1 MAKAK
6 MGAPT
11 KLTPELQK
19 TIVAYVRAGAY
30 VETAAAAAGIDKTT
44 FYDWLRRG
52 ADQKKGIFRDFSHA
66 IEKAVAES
74 EIADIARINKAAA
87 DGVWQA
93 AAWRLERK
101 HSDRWGRKDRIEH
114 TGKGGDEPI
123 KLAYVPKS
131 KRAG

>member
-11 KLTPELQK
+11 KLTPELQA
-19 TIVAYVRAGAY
+19 TVVSFIRAGAY
-30 VETAAAAAGIDKTT
+30 VETAAVAAGINKTT
-44 FYDWLRRG
+44 LYDWLKRG
-52 ADQKKGIFRDFSHA
+52 VAQTKGIYRDFSNA
-66 IEKAVAES
+66 LEKAQAEA
-74 EIADIARINKAAA
+74 ELLDINRINKAAA

-101 HSDRWGRKDRIEH
+101 YADRWGRKDRIEH